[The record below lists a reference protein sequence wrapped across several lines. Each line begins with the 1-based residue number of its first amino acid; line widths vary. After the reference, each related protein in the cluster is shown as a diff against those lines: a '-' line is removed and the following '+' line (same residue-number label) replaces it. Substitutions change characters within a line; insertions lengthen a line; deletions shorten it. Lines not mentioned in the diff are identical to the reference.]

1 MSKVTLDVNRHIK
14 MLIKMLKLVVGWSN
28 RVHFLL
34 ASAIAL
40 FLMLPYSLLTKKN
53 FRESFGNLLPRFILS
68 DIEIEFEGVKY
79 IARGGCSDIVILMQL
94 CEEGF
99 SHFKIR
105 REEVVIDVGAHI
117 GLYAL
122 YAAKKGKLCIAIEPC
137 SKNFEHLLRNI
148 QINGLDNLIALN
160 YAAWN
165 SDEDRVPL
173 YGPSQKNADN
183 VLSIDREHLLR
194 ELSENG
200 AKIYEYVETRTIDS
214 ILDEIGINKVDWVKI
229 DVEGA
234 EVEVLQ
240 GMKKC
245 LRDNPNLKI
254 LIEVQKENEAKV
266 NSLLKGFNRV
276 LLIERARTRD
286 FLYTKNKNISS
297 K

>member
-1 MSKVTLDVNRHIK
+1 MSKATVNVNRH
-14 MLIKMLKLVVGWSN
+14 IKMLKLVVGWSN

-34 ASAIAL
+34 ASAMAL
-40 FLMLPYSLLTKKN
+40 FLMLPYSLLTGKN
-53 FRESFGNLLPRFILS
+53 FRESFGNLLPRFMLSKILEWE
-68 DIEIEFEGVKY
+68 EIKY
-79 IARGGCSDIVILMQL
+79 IARGGSNDIVILMQL